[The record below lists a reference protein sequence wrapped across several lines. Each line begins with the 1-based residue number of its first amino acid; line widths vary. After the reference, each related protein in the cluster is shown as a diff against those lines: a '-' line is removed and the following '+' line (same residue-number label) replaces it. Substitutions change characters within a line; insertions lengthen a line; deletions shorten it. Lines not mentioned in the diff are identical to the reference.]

1 MNIRTK
7 EAKSGDFLVVIIC
20 IAVILVCI
28 LPMVNL
34 LAQSLSS
41 SEAVINGMVAFFPVI
56 NRNTSGTTAAS
67 EENDWRNWNT
77 NESADWQSAWD
88 NSDSDSLWGNTTDD
102 WQSAW
107 NTDTDSLWAATTA
120 DEFDWGSAWDSHD
133 WESEALTDF
142 NTDDLYAGMY
152 GDTGYDDFESTEEY
166 KEWYAMRKN
175 VRDNFRTG
183 ATLEQYRYVFLDP
196 SFSRSMWWTAILTI
210 ICTFVSLV
218 MTVLCAYPL
227 TYDWLKGKIFLN
239 TMIIFTMYFS
249 AGVIPS
255 YMLMKD
261 LGLLN
266 NPLVL
271 IIPNCLSVFNMIILR
286 SFFFGIPDSLRESA
300 EIDGANPF
308 TVLIRIYLPLSAPV
322 LATLALF
329 YAVGRWNGFSDALLY
344 LSTAP
349 QWVPIQLKLWQLIQN
364 TTSIDVT
371 TVEMVGGS
379 VPRASD
385 AIKAAAIM
393 FATVPILLVYPWL
406 QRYFIAGVTIGAV
419 KG

>member
-1 MNIRTK
+1 MTIKSRRTQI
-7 EAKSGDFLVVIIC
+7 GDWIVALVCFLV
-20 IAVILVCI
+20 ILLCV
-28 LPMVNL
+28 LPMLNL

-41 SEAVINGMVAFFPVI
+41 SQAVINGKVSFMPVI
-56 NRNTSGTTAAS
+56 HHS
-67 EENDWRNWNT
+67 EPLPEEEIEQDSEPET
-77 NESADWQSAWD
+77 ESFY
-88 NSDSDSLWGNTTDD
+88 TTD
-102 WQSAW
+102 AEPYTY
-107 NTDTDSLWAATTA
+107 TDTEPLTYGYT
-120 DEFDWGSAWDSHD
+120 DEPYVY
-133 WESEALTDF
+133 E
-142 NTDDLYAGMY
+142 YA
-152 GDTGYDDFESTEEY
+152 EEY
-166 KEWYAMRKN
+166 DYYSDESNSYQDDMYSEYSDYDSNFTYQYDKDDEK
-175 VRDNFRTG
+175 VRNIYKHGITM
-183 ATLEQYRYVFLDP
+183 ESYRYVFLDP
-196 SFSRSMWWTAILTI
+196 AFTRSMWWTAILTI
-210 ICTFVSLV
+210 ICTIVSLT
-218 MTVLCAYPL
+218 MTILCAYPL
-227 TYDWLKGKIFLN
+227 TYGWLRGKGLIN
-239 TMIIFTMYFS
+239 TLIIFTMYFS
-249 AGVIPS
+249 AGTIPN
-255 YMLMKD
+255 YILMKT

-271 IIPNCLSVFNMIILR
+271 IIPNCLSVFNVIILR

-344 LSTAP
+344 LTTAP

-364 TTSIDVT
+364 MTSIDVS
-371 TVEMVGGS
+371 TVEMVSGN

-393 FATVPILLVYPWL
+393 FATVPILIVYPWL